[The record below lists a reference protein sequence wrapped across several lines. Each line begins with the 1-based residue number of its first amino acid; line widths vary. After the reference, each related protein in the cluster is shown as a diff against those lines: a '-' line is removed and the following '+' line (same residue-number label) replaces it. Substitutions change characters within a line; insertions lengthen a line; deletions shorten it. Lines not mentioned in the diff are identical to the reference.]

1 MNQPTTVVPRPG
13 GGQAGAGVLPVP
25 RGHALTHRG
34 CVRSA
39 NEDAILAD
47 PSGVLW
53 AVADGMG
60 GHEGGAV
67 AADLVVDSLAEID
80 DDAPP
85 AEALESAIEAAN
97 ARVRQAARDRGARTM
112 GATVVAL
119 FIVHGIAHVA
129 WAGDSRAYL
138 MRGRR
143 LRMLTHDHTV
153 VQDMVDR
160 GELARDAA
168 EGHPEAHVI
177 TRAVGAADE
186 IEVDHA
192 AAPLLV
198 GDRLLLC
205 SDGLPRCV
213 YETVIEQILAEGG
226 SAVATAQAL
235 LRRALD
241 EGSPDNVSV
250 IVVDLLAR

>member
-1 MNQPTTVVPRPG
+1 MR
-13 GGQAGAGVLPVP
+13 A
-25 RGHALTHRG
+25 
-34 CVRSA
+34 A

-47 PSGVLW
+47 PAGILW

-67 AADLVVDSLAEID
+67 AADLVVDTLATIS
-80 DDAPP
+80 DDALP
-85 AEALESAIEAAN
+85 AEALEDAIEQANTRVRAAAAN
-97 ARVRQAARDRGARTM
+97 LGARTM
-112 GATVVAL
+112 GATVVGL
-119 FIVHGIAHVA
+119 FISQGIAHVA

-138 MRGRR
+138 LRGRR

-160 GELARDAA
+160 GELGASEA
-168 EGHPEAHVI
+168 EGHPEAHII

-192 AAPLLV
+192 AVPLLA

-213 YETVIEQILAEGG
+213 YAQDIESILLQPDTPE
-226 SAVATAQAL
+226 ATCQAL

-241 EGSPDNVSV
+241 EGAPDNVSV
-250 IVVDLLAR
+250 IVVDLVAG

>member
-1 MNQPTTVVPRPG
+1 MMQPTTILPRPG
-13 GGQAGAGVLPVP
+13 AGPLPMPKGAG
-25 RGHALTHRG
+25 LTHRG
-34 CVRSA
+34 RVRTQ

-47 PSGVLW
+47 PSHVLW

-60 GHEGGAV
+60 GHEGGAM
-67 AADLVVDSLAEID
+67 AADLVVDSLAAIR

-85 AEALESAIEAAN
+85 AEALEAAIETAN
-97 ARVRQAARDRGARTM
+97 ARVREAAAARGARTM

-119 FIVHGIAHVA
+119 FIQGGIAHVA

-143 LRMLTHDHTV
+143 LRMLTHDHTL

-168 EGHPEAHVI
+168 EGHPEAHII

-186 IEVDHA
+186 IEVDHSA
-192 AAPLLV
+192 VPLVV

-213 YETVIEQILAEGG
+213 YESVIAQLAAEGPDAK
-226 SAVATAQAL
+226 SAAEAL
-235 LRRALD
+235 VRRALE
-241 EGSPDNVSV
+241 EGAPDNVSV
-250 IVVDLLAR
+250 IVVDLVAG

>member
-1 MNQPTTVVPRPG
+1 MNQPTTVVPKPWTP
-13 GGQAGAGVLPVP
+13 AMPVP
-25 RGHALTHRG
+25 KGHALTHRG
-34 CVRSA
+34 CVRAA

-47 PSGVLW
+47 PAGILW

-60 GHEGGAV
+60 GHEGGAM
-67 AADLVVDSLAEID
+67 AADLVVDSLAAIR
-80 DDAPP
+80 DDAAP
-85 AEALESAIEAAN
+85 AEALEDAIEVAN
-97 ARVRQAARDRGARTM
+97 SRVRAAAREMGARTM

-119 FIVHGIAHVA
+119 FIQGGIAHVA

-143 LRMLTHDHTV
+143 LRMLTHDHTL

-168 EGHPEAHVI
+168 EGHPEAHII

-186 IEVDHA
+186 IEVDHSA
-192 AAPLLV
+192 VPLLA

-213 YETVIEQILAEGG
+213 YEQVIAQLVGETPDPRAAAE
-226 SAVATAQAL
+226 AL
-235 LRRALD
+235 VRRALD
-241 EGSPDNVSV
+241 EGAPDNVSV
-250 IVVDLLAR
+250 IVVDLVAG

>member
-1 MNQPTTVVPRPG
+1 MNQPTTVVPKPWTP
-13 GGQAGAGVLPVP
+13 AMPVP
-25 RGHALTHRG
+25 KGHALTHRG
-34 CVRSA
+34 CVRAA

-47 PSGVLW
+47 PAGILW

-60 GHEGGAV
+60 GHEGGAM
-67 AADLVVDSLAEID
+67 AADLVVDSLAAIR
-80 DDAPP
+80 DDAAP
-85 AEALESAIEAAN
+85 AEALEDAIEVAN
-97 ARVRQAARDRGARTM
+97 TRVRAAAREMGARTM

-119 FIVHGIAHVA
+119 FIQGGIAHVA

-143 LRMLTHDHTV
+143 LRMLTHDHTL

-168 EGHPEAHVI
+168 EGHPEAHII

-186 IEVDHA
+186 IEVDHSA
-192 AAPLLV
+192 VPLLA

-213 YETVIEQILAEGG
+213 YEQVIAQLVGETPDPRAAAE
-226 SAVATAQAL
+226 AL
-235 LRRALD
+235 VRRALD
-241 EGSPDNVSV
+241 EGAPDNVSV
-250 IVVDLLAR
+250 VVVDLVAG

>member
-13 GGQAGAGVLPVP
+13 RGALPIA

-34 CVRSA
+34 CIRPA

-47 PSGVLW
+47 PSGILW

-60 GHEGGAV
+60 GHEGGAI
-67 AADLVVDSLAEID
+67 AADLVVDSLAAISDE
-80 DDAPP
+80 ASP
-85 AEALESAIEAAN
+85 AEALEDAIEAAN
-97 ARVRQAARDRGARTM
+97 ARVRQAARQRGAQTM

-119 FIVHGIAHVA
+119 FIAQGIAHVA

-138 MRGRR
+138 LRGRR
-143 LRMLTHDHTV
+143 LRMVTHDHTV

-160 GELARDAA
+160 GQLDKAAA
-168 EGHPEAHVI
+168 EGHPEAHII

-192 AAPLLV
+192 AVPLLT
-198 GDRLLLC
+198 GDRLILC

-213 YETVIEQILAEGG
+213 YESVIEAIAGLGG
-226 SAVATAQAL
+226 SAEATCEAL
-235 LRRALD
+235 IRRALE

>member
-13 GGQAGAGVLPVP
+13 SSKMPVP
-25 RGHALTHRG
+25 MGYGLTHRG
-34 CVRSA
+34 CVRPA

-47 PSGVLW
+47 PAGILW

-60 GHEGGAV
+60 GHEGGAM
-67 AADLVVDSLAEID
+67 AADLVVDTLAAIR
-80 DDAPP
+80 DDASP
-85 AEALESAIEAAN
+85 AEALEDAIEVAN
-97 ARVRQAARDRGARTM
+97 RRVREAAAARGARTM

-119 FIVHGIAHVA
+119 FIQAGIAHVA

-143 LRMLTHDHTV
+143 LRMLTHDHTL

-160 GELARDAA
+160 GELSQDAV
-168 EGHPEAHVI
+168 EGHPEAHII

-186 IEVDHA
+186 IEVDHSA
-192 AAPLLV
+192 VPLLT

-213 YETVIEQILAEGG
+213 YESVITQLAAEGPD
-226 SAVATAQAL
+226 AKITAESL
-235 LRRALD
+235 VRRALD

-250 IVVDLLAR
+250 IIVDLVAG

>member
-1 MNQPTTVVPRPG
+1 M
-13 GGQAGAGVLPVP
+13 
-25 RGHALTHRG
+25 GHALTHRG
-34 CVRSA
+34 RVRAA

-47 PSGVLW
+47 PSGILW

-67 AADLVVDSLAEID
+67 AADLVVESLAAIR
-80 DDAPP
+80 DDADP
-85 AEALESAIEAAN
+85 AEALETAIEQAN
-97 ARVRQAARDRGARTM
+97 ARVRLVARERGANTM

-119 FIVHGIAHVA
+119 FIQGGIAHVA

-138 MRGRR
+138 MRGNR
-143 LRMLTHDHTV
+143 LRMVTHDHTL

-160 GELARDAA
+160 GELAREAA

-177 TRAVGAADE
+177 TRAVGGADQ

-192 AAPLLV
+192 AVPLV
-198 GDRLLLC
+198 AGDRLMLC

-213 YETVIEQILAEGG
+213 YESVIAQVLAEGDDPR
-226 SAVATAQAL
+226 TAAESL
-235 LRRALD
+235 VRRALD
-241 EGSPDNVSV
+241 EGAPDNVSV
-250 IVVDLLAR
+250 VIVDLVAG

>member
-1 MNQPTTVVPRPG
+1 MNQPTTVVPKPWNS
-13 GGQAGAGVLPVP
+13 VMPVP
-25 RGHALTHRG
+25 KGHALTHRG
-34 CVRSA
+34 MIRPA

-47 PSGVLW
+47 PAGILW

-60 GHEGGAV
+60 GHEGGAM
-67 AADLVVDSLAEID
+67 AADLVVDSLAAIR

-85 AEALESAIEAAN
+85 AEALEEAIETAN
-97 ARVRQAARDRGARTM
+97 TRVRIAARERGARTM

-119 FIVHGIAHVA
+119 FIQGGIAHVA

-143 LRMLTHDHTV
+143 LRMLTHDHTL

-168 EGHPEAHVI
+168 EGHPEAHII
-177 TRAVGAADE
+177 TRAVGAAEE
-186 IEVDHA
+186 IEVDHSA
-192 AAPLLV
+192 VPLLT

-213 YETVIEQILAEGG
+213 YESVIAQIAAEP
-226 SAVATAQAL
+226 ADARATAEAL
-235 LRRALD
+235 VRRALD
-241 EGSPDNVSV
+241 DGAPDNVSV
-250 IVVDLLAR
+250 IVVDLVAG

>member
-1 MNQPTTVVPRPG
+1 MNQPTTVVPKPWNT
-13 GGQAGAGVLPVP
+13 AMPLPK
-25 RGHALTHRG
+25 GHALTHRG
-34 CVRSA
+34 CVRPA

-47 PSGVLW
+47 PAGILW

-60 GHEGGAV
+60 GHEGGAM
-67 AADLVVDSLAEID
+67 AADLVVDSLAAIR
-80 DDAPP
+80 DDAAP
-85 AEALESAIEAAN
+85 AEALEAAIETAN
-97 ARVRQAARDRGARTM
+97 ARVREAAAARGARTM

-119 FIVHGIAHVA
+119 FIQGGIAHVA

-143 LRMLTHDHTV
+143 LRMLTHDHTL

-168 EGHPEAHVI
+168 EGHPEAHII

-186 IEVDHA
+186 IEVDHSA
-192 AAPLLV
+192 VPLLA

-213 YETVIEQILAEGG
+213 YESVIAQLTAEGPD
-226 SAVATAQAL
+226 AKAAAEAL
-235 LRRALD
+235 VRRALD
-241 EGSPDNVSV
+241 EGAPDNVSV
-250 IVVDLLAR
+250 IVVDLVAG

>member
-1 MNQPTTVVPRPG
+1 MNQPTTVVPRLG
-13 GGQAGAGVLPVP
+13 TGILPVP
-25 RGHALTHRG
+25 AGHALTHRG
-34 CVRSA
+34 CVRPA

-47 PSGVLW
+47 PSGILW

-60 GHEGGAV
+60 GHEGGAM
-67 AADLVVDSLAEID
+67 AADLVVDTLAAID
-80 DDAPP
+80 DHAPP
-85 AEALESAIEAAN
+85 AEAMETAIETAN
-97 ARVRQAARDRGARTM
+97 ARVRAAARARGARTM

-119 FIVHGIAHVA
+119 FIAQGIAHVA

-138 MRGRR
+138 VRGRR

-160 GELARDAA
+160 GELDRDAA

-192 AAPLLV
+192 AVPLLT

-213 YETVIEQILAEGG
+213 YESVIEQLAI
-226 SAVATAQAL
+226 TAPDARQAAEAL

-241 EGSPDNVSV
+241 EGAPDNVSV
-250 IVVDLLAR
+250 VVVDLVAG

>member
-1 MNQPTTVVPRPG
+1 MNQPTTVVPKPWL
-13 GGQAGAGVLPVP
+13 GALPVP
-25 RGHALTHRG
+25 RGCALTHRG
-34 CVRSA
+34 CVRAA

-47 PSGVLW
+47 PSGILW

-67 AADLVVDSLAEID
+67 AADLVVDSLAAITDE
-80 DDAPP
+80 AQP
-85 AEALESAIEAAN
+85 AEALEDAIETAN
-97 ARVRQAARDRGARTM
+97 ARVRAAAAARGARTM

-119 FIVHGIAHVA
+119 FISHGIAHVA

-138 MRGRR
+138 MRGQR

-160 GELARDAA
+160 GELGRDEA
-168 EGHPEAHVI
+168 EGHPESHII

-186 IEVDHA
+186 IEVDHSA
-192 AAPLLV
+192 VPLMV

-205 SDGLPRCV
+205 SDGLPRAV
-213 YETVIEQILAEGG
+213 YQPVIESLLMQREAAQSTAE
-226 SAVATAQAL
+226 AL

-241 EGSPDNVSV
+241 EGAPDNVSV
-250 IVVDLLAR
+250 IVVDLVAG

>member
-1 MNQPTTVVPRPG
+1 MSPPTTVVPKFRPD
-13 GGQAGAGVLPVP
+13 VMPVP
-25 RGHALTHRG
+25 RGVGLTHRG
-34 CVRSA
+34 RVRSA

-47 PSGVLW
+47 PSGALW

-60 GHEGGAV
+60 GHEGGAA
-67 AADLVVDSLAEID
+67 AADLVVDSLAAIRD
-80 DDAPP
+80 GDLP
-85 AEALESAIEAAN
+85 AEALEEAIEAAN
-97 ARVRQAARDRGARTM
+97 AAVRAAARARGARTM

-119 FIVHGIAHVA
+119 YIVHGIAHVA

-138 MRGRR
+138 VRGRR
-143 LRMLTHDHTV
+143 LRMITHDHTV

-160 GELARDAA
+160 GEIGLDEA
-168 EGHPEAHVI
+168 EGHPEAHII

-192 AAPLLV
+192 AVPLVL

-213 YETVIEQILAEGG
+213 YESVIESLATQPG
-226 SAVATAQAL
+226 SAQMACEAL
-235 LRRALD
+235 IRRALE
-241 EGSPDNVSV
+241 EGAPDNVSV
-250 IVVDLLAR
+250 IVVDLMAE